1 MRSVNHLWGGMLI
14 LGVILGIIGGH
25 ITEVS
30 TAFVDSAGDAVTY
43 AIGMAGVVAMWNGMM
58 KLAEAEGLLK
68 KLTSAMK
75 GVLDFL
81 FPEIPENHPAREYIA
96 INFAANIL
104 GLGWASTPAGLS
116 AMKELEKLSG
126 SKDKKNRRAS
136 KAMCTFLVINVSSL
150 QLIPMTVIAH
160 RSQAGAA
167 VPTEIVAPAI
177 LATLASTAAGVVF
190 VKIAGRLYR

>member
-1 MRSVNHLWGGMLI
+1 M
-14 LGVILGIIGGH
+14 GVILGIIGGH

-104 GLGWASTPAGLS
+104 GLGWASTPAG
-116 AMKELEKLSG
+116 
-126 SKDKKNRRAS
+126 D
-136 KAMCTFLVINVSSL
+136 
-150 QLIPMTVIAH
+150 
-160 RSQAGAA
+160 
-167 VPTEIVAPAI
+167 
-177 LATLASTAAGVVF
+177 
-190 VKIAGRLYR
+190 